1 VANGRQILLKQP
13 THDGVKMAHVTN
25 PEFAEFQKTNA
36 EVLHTIL
43 LIAFKGIERLSALN
57 NAAGQEYLSLN
68 NQSEGSGSKTPTKP
82 DLNHWLEYAND
93 INILI
98 WQMQKEIL
106 TVMDEQY
113 YRHLGAA
120 DVKHRV
126 SSNRYHDTMES
137 MLESTTQAFELMV
150 RSAKQL
156 SELTV
161 ANIQSTRFS

>member
-1 VANGRQILLKQP
+1 MY
-13 THDGVKMAHVTN
+13 DGAKMAHLTN

-36 EVLHTIL
+36 EVLHAIL
-43 LIAFKGIERLSALN
+43 LIAFKGIEQLSALN

-68 NQSEGSGSKTPTKP
+68 YQPEVSGSRTPSKP

-98 WQMQKEIL
+98 WQMQREIL

-113 YRHLGAA
+113 NRHLGAA
-120 DVKHRV
+120 EIKHRV
-126 SSNRYHDTMES
+126 SSSRYLDTMES
-137 MLESTTQAFELMV
+137 MLESTTQAFEFMT

-161 ANIQSTRFS
+161 ANIQAADSVDRSNR